1 MTHPAG
7 GGSGIPP
14 AESPPLAVWR
24 LVSTVVAPATLLGAV
39 LFYFGYVSARAQ
51 FAYFGVDVD
60 TLGFSTQE
68 FVMRSPQPLLVPV
81 LAMLLAAAA
90 TTWAAAETNR
100 RLGAADPA
108 TVDRAARSA
117 TRVALGLIALGLA
130 LLAAYPLLGGRELY
144 PLVTPL
150 LIGLGGGL
158 LALRLHHVP
167 DPRTTRTTVVILTLL
182 TVAALFWGT
191 ATLAEWSGR
200 GRAKEVARD
209 LQELPAVVID
219 TAEPLFA
226 GDDTVVESVFPESE
240 GQAYRYRYR
249 GLRVLAEGEGRLFL
263 VPERW
268 SPSGSTYVVSMD
280 AARVRFRFVDDP
292 P

>member
-1 MTHPAG
+1 MTEPARG
-7 GGSGIPP
+7 SSGIPP

-24 LVSTVVAPATLLGAV
+24 LVSTVVAPATLVGAV

-90 TTWAAAETNR
+90 TTWAAGETNR
-100 RLGAADPA
+100 RLGTADTA
-108 TVDRAARSA
+108 TVARAARLT

-130 LLAAYPLLGGRELY
+130 LLVAYPLLGEQDLY

-150 LIGLGGGL
+150 LLGLGGGL

-182 TVAALFWGT
+182 TVAALFWVT
-191 ATLAEWSGR
+191 ATLAEWSGL
-200 GRAKEVARD
+200 GRAKALARD
-209 LQELPAVVID
+209 LTVLPAAVID
-219 TAEPLFA
+219 TAEPLVA
-226 GDDTVVESVFPESE
+226 RDGTVVESIFEDAE
-240 GQAYRYRYR
+240 EQTYRYRYR

-263 VPERW
+263 VPEQW
-268 SPSGSTYVVSMD
+268 SPSGSTYVVPMD
-280 AARVRFRFVDDP
+280 EARVRFRFVDDP